1 MSRERRSS
9 DIWSNLYLVRHGE
22 STANEINRFAGSID
36 APLTQLGITQAREAG
51 HSWNGETLDRVYVS
65 PLTRAQQTA
74 QILLDTLSDAAPPL
88 EATLIDERI
97 RERHF
102 GDFTLQNKTRLQ
114 RRFGLNNYEAS
125 LYQSDASLHGG
136 EDFEGFRR
144 RVLDFLRSELYPA
157 LASGQKVLVVAHKY
171 VIELLSLLILRLPDA
186 EGYDLRLPNARIL
199 PGNGL
204 QKYVRAESAERNRLR
219 DGIVVHHSLVLAA
232 AAGIGLA
239 WNALGSSITPQSW
252 WLLALLF
259 FSTTISVARV
269 SFRNPTQGAHSD
281 LLPANRL
288 LLRFVAFP
296 WILLALGVLA
306 WPQAVIGDG
315 LMALVI
321 LLAAPTAVTAITLS
335 RSAGGVVLPSVL
347 MILFSTVLSTANT
360 IGLLAWFGMSEL
372 TLQALIYAGLSIGSL
387 VLPILLV
394 YPMRRFY
401 PITTAHFAENHA
413 STAVIALAVFVVL
426 AFQNIPLS
434 SFFDSGLLA
443 LAIGLSLRLAA
454 VRIARHLSLY
464 GVDDYF
470 SMSYPNIFLVILL
483 GGLLGNAMIVELATW
498 FLLPMFALA
507 PLDDLLIRRMQDT
520 QPQFDLT
527 DYLRISPQSMART
540 GSLQSVPINRGTVM
554 QPIPAGRISR
564 LRMAPVNDDPESFRH
579 SA

>member
-1 MSRERRSS
+1 
-9 DIWSNLYLVRHGE
+9 
-22 STANEINRFAGSID
+22 
-36 APLTQLGITQAREAG
+36 
-51 HSWNGETLDRVYVS
+51 
-65 PLTRAQQTA
+65 
-74 QILLDTLSDAAPPL
+74 
-88 EATLIDERI
+88 
-97 RERHF
+97 
-102 GDFTLQNKTRLQ
+102 
-114 RRFGLNNYEAS
+114 
-125 LYQSDASLHGG
+125 
-136 EDFEGFRR
+136 
-144 RVLDFLRSELYPA
+144 
-157 LASGQKVLVVAHKY
+157 
-171 VIELLSLLILRLPDA
+171 
-186 EGYDLRLPNARIL
+186 
-199 PGNGL
+199 
-204 QKYVRAESAERNRLR
+204 
-219 DGIVVHHSLVLAA
+219 
-232 AAGIGLA
+232 
-239 WNALGSSITPQSW
+239 
-252 WLLALLF
+252 
-259 FSTTISVARV
+259 
-269 SFRNPTQGAHSD
+269 
-281 LLPANRL
+281 
-288 LLRFVAFP
+288 
-296 WILLALGVLA
+296 
-306 WPQAVIGDG
+306 
-315 LMALVI
+315 
-321 LLAAPTAVTAITLS
+321 
-335 RSAGGVVLPSVL
+335 
-347 MILFSTVLSTANT
+347 
-360 IGLLAWFGMSEL
+360 MSEL

-498 FLLPMFALA
+498 FLVPMFALA